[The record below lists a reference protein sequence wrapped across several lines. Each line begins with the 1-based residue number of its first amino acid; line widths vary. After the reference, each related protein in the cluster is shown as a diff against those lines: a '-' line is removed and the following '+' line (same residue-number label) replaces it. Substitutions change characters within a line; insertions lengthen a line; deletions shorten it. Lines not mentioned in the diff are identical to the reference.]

1 MDESVCPGCA
11 TRLHFSH
18 VLCEGYF
25 NTTPERWSLFTEVQG
40 TQYGNALFGRHT
52 HQSTI
57 DAYAAQHAG
66 ANHPDKSVAIHLLG
80 LYLVIEQEADP
91 LEFAP
96 VQQRIGSACA
106 NRPKLIRP
114 EDRGGLTIFNVAMA
128 ADGDHINTAH
138 SWSREV
144 RGMWAEHRQTIA
156 ELL

>member
-11 TRLHFSH
+11 TRLPFSH

-25 NTTPERWSLFTEVQG
+25 TTTPECWSLFTEIQG
-40 TQYGNALFGRHT
+40 RQYGKVLLGRHT

-91 LEFAP
+91 LEVAP
-96 VQQRIGSACA
+96 VQQRIASAGA
-106 NRPKLIRP
+106 NWPKLIRP
-114 EDRGGLTIFNVAMA
+114 EDQGGLTIFNVAMA
-128 ADGDHINTAH
+128 DDGNHINTVH

-144 RGMWAEHRQTIA
+144 WGMWAEHHQTIA